1 MTNEDLT
8 EPPDE
13 QGRTSRGAS
22 STASSSASGKT
33 PAQSWQSSAQA
44 GSRGNAKPHPRG
56 GAHSAPKHS
65 KTAPRTSRGSSA
77 SASEQRSGTGG
88 AHSAAPSESRTSAA
102 PGLVL
107 GVPALAVAAVALV
120 IVWSVGPYP
129 VVALVLAVLSIAA
142 SVAGAV
148 LIRTAD
154 GTPAIVARVVCVL
167 AVFVSVVAVTASVVV
182 LVNASAANE
191 EEEERQTIVESNV
204 ENAGDEALES
214 VLDPDDESRE
224 EMAGEVAET
233 LEESGLSLDDM
244 GLTTEDFSSW
254 MFEGTGYELV
264 SMEID
269 QDEGTATLTYDVT
282 ANKVDDLLEEVSS
295 RVEEMDYDGI
305 TTMEKAYEEIGVV
318 MLETMDE
325 TDVAVTEVDVAVTLE
340 NGTWTADDD
349 EVESLSYEIFYN

>member
-22 STASSSASGKT
+22 STASSSASGKA
-33 PAQSWQSSAQA
+33 PAQSWQGSAQA
-44 GSRGNAKPHPRG
+44 GSSGNAKPHPRG

-65 KTAPRTSRGSSA
+65 KAAPRASRGSSA
-77 SASEQRSGTGG
+77 SAPERRSGAGG
-88 AHSAAPSESRTSAA
+88 SHSKAPAEGRATATV
-102 PGLVL
+102 GFVL
-107 GVPALAVAAVALV
+107 GAPALVVAAIALV
-120 IVWSVGPYP
+120 IMWSVGPYP

-142 SVAGAV
+142 SAAGAV

-154 GTPAIVARVVCVL
+154 GTPAIVARIVCAL
-167 AVFVSVVAVTASVVV
+167 AAFVSVVAVTASITT
-182 LVNASAANE
+182 LVNVSDVE
-191 EEEERQTIVESNV
+191 GEDEHQTIVESNV

-214 VLDPDDESRE
+214 VLDPDDEARE

-244 GLTTEDFSSW
+244 GLTTDDFSSW

-295 RVEEMDYDGI
+295 RVEDMDYDGI

-325 TDVAVTEVDVAVTLE
+325 TEAAVTEVEIGVTLE
-340 NGTWTADDD
+340 NGTWTVDDD